1 MSLTLEQLVE
11 AVGPATPYSSIS
23 ITAEMRPTG
32 PEGTKVAPPSY
43 PPSANRDTPYVIDRR
58 WIGGEERQV
67 VLLDSQQSQGNRCEL
82 ALRDACDDGL
92 LDLPMFVLTTDVVTD
107 AGTRTVRL
115 TSLDFPHR
123 YADAYLRDTEL
134 DGVRF
139 DKSPIG
145 KALRLAEPREARVL
159 YEREPYSIVY
169 GAWDSHRKGRQA
181 KFPRVYD
188 STIIGF
194 DPIVG
199 HRVGGRLDPLN
210 LTGAVQA
217 GTDGDWAF
225 VAEGEKKK
233 QGERLSE
240 IGHGN
245 ALDSGGA
252 HGHVS
257 ITGARKLT
265 TIHLAALAGIRF
277 GIDVPSD
284 ALTAGR
290 AALVALAL
298 LGDRL
303 AFARPSV
310 FLRSGCELSTESELA
325 VLERPDGSGDSFEL
339 DSTGSIKLFEEA
351 IAHAANHGLAMASDR
366 LEVAPLPGLVDAI
379 SHAYVKAQG
388 DG

>member
-1 MSLTLEQLVE
+1 
-11 AVGPATPYSSIS
+11 
-23 ITAEMRPTG
+23 
-32 PEGTKVAPPSY
+32 
-43 PPSANRDTPYVIDRR
+43 
-58 WIGGEERQV
+58 
-67 VLLDSQQSQGNRCEL
+67 
-82 ALRDACDDGL
+82 
-92 LDLPMFVLTTDVVTD
+92 MFVLTTDVETD

-134 DGVRF
+134 DGVKF
-139 DKSPIG
+139 DKSTIG

-199 HRVGGRLDPLN
+199 HRAGGRLDPLN
-210 LTGAVQA
+210 LTGAVQP
-217 GTDGDWAF
+217 GPDGDWSF

-233 QGERLSE
+233 GERLSE

-245 ALDSGGA
+245 ALDSGEA
-252 HGHVS
+252 HGHVA
-257 ITGARKLT
+257 ITEARKLT
-265 TIHLAALAGIRF
+265 TIHLAALGGIRF
-277 GIDVPSD
+277 GTDVSVD

-310 FLRSGCELSTESELA
+310 FLRSGCELSTVSETA
-325 VLERPDGSGDSFEL
+325 ALEHPDGSGDSFVL
-339 DSTGSIKLFEEA
+339 DAAGSIDLFEA
-351 IAHAANHGLAMASDR
+351 AVAHAAQQGLAMASDR
-366 LEVAPLPGLVDAI
+366 FEVTPSRGLVDAI
-379 SHAYVKAQG
+379 AHAYTKAQG